1 MKDIKFALALLFIM
15 GTNTFCA
22 EAQMTTPS
30 AEVQIEAAVLA
41 APEAMREGA
50 KVLGYNV
57 KGELVTLR
65 EGTNDMICLGDDPHK
80 EGFNAASYHKDLEP
94 FMARGRELKAE
105 SKTGKE
111 IFDIRENEVK
121 AGTLSMP
128 THPST
133 LHILSGS
140 SFDAASGELL
150 DPYYR
155 YVVYISYATPE
166 STGLPAKPRAAGEPW
181 LMDPGTHR
189 AHIMITPP
197 KK

>member
-1 MKDIKFALALLFIM
+1 MKNINIALVLFLSL
-15 GTNTFCA
+15 GSNVFTACA
-22 EAQMTTPS
+22 QTATPS
-30 AEVQIEAAVLA
+30 AEVQIAAAVLA
-41 APEAMREGA
+41 APEDMRDGA
-50 KVLGYNV
+50 QVLGYNV

-65 EGTNDMICLGDDPHK
+65 EGTNGMICLGDDPHK
-80 EGFNAASYHKDLEP
+80 DGFSAASYHKDLEP
-94 FMARGRELKAE
+94 FMARGRELKAAN
-105 SKTGKE
+105 KTGKE
-111 IFDIRENEVK
+111 IFDMRENEVK
-121 AGTLSMP
+121 TGTLEMP

-140 SFDAASGELL
+140 SYDDASGEVI

>member
-1 MKDIKFALALLFIM
+1 MKYIKITLTLLLMWVATGFI
-15 GTNTFCA
+15 A

-30 AEVQIEAAVLA
+30 ADVQIAAAVLA
-41 APEAMREGA
+41 APEPMREGA

-65 EGTNDMICLGDDPHK
+65 KGTNEMICLGDDPHK
-80 EGFNAASYHKDLEP
+80 EGFSAASYHKDLEP
-94 FMARGRELKAE
+94 FMARGRELKAA

-111 IFDIRENEVK
+111 IFDMRENEVK
-121 AGTLSMP
+121 AGQLEMP

-140 SFDAASGELL
+140 SYDVAAGEVV
-150 DPYYR
+150 DPYFR